1 MKKKKIFLQ
10 NILRQIILVHCGQLH
25 PELSAAGHRIAVQTC
40 TFLTVE
46 RTKTE
51 GKKKKQ
57 NTQRNI
63 FKNFMNFNANRHL
76 IFHITQF
83 IKILVPMTK

>member
-51 GKKKKQ
+51 GKK
-57 NTQRNI
+57 RN
-63 FKNFMNFNANRHL
+63 KTHKE
-76 IFHITQF
+76 TYS
-83 IKILVPMTK
+83 KIL